1 MPVFRQMN
9 STNTT
14 MKIHHHTSSEWQE
27 DNEVLAQGEF
37 GLEDDTF
44 LLKIGDGITSW
55 NSLRYLNKLD
65 SSYFT
70 YLSDGTVT
78 FSQTFQDLVDQ
89 FVQKNNAVVPRL
101 TITNNPIDPED
112 AVTKLYV
119 DQAIAQAGVL
129 HNQIVQQLPSIENAE
144 PNTIYMIQNNE
155 GSYDQY
161 ILMDGDYISL
171 GTLVFE
177 LQPATL
183 TTLGGVR
190 GSQADNQI
198 YVTQQG
204 FMTINRVSTTK
215 LYVPDGDT
223 FGIYGGTATQGV

>member
-1 MPVFRQMN
+1 MPLFRTVN

-14 MKIHHHTSSEWQE
+14 MKIHHHTPAEWQE
-27 DNEVLAQGEF
+27 ENEILAQGEF
-37 GLEDDTF
+37 GLEDGTF
-44 LLKIGDGITSW
+44 LLKIGDGITAW
-55 NSLRYLNKLD
+55 NNLRYLNKLD
-65 SSYFT
+65 STYFT
-70 YLSDGTVT
+70 YLADGTVT
-78 FSQTFQDLVDQ
+78 FSQAFQDLLDE
-89 FVQKNNAVVPRL
+89 FVQTHHAVVPQL
-101 TITNNPIDPED
+101 TITNNPIDPDD

-129 HNQIVQQLPSIENAE
+129 HHSIVQQLPSVEEADENTVYLV
-144 PNTIYMIQNNE
+144 PE
-155 GSYDQY
+155 GNDEYGQY
-161 ILMDGDYISL
+161 ILMGDHFESL
-171 GTLVFE
+171 GTTVFE

-190 GSQADNQI
+190 GSQADNQV

-204 FMTINRVSTTK
+204 FMTLNRVSTSL

>member
-1 MPVFRQMN
+1 MPNFRQVN
-9 STNTT
+9 ATNTT
-14 MKIHHHTSSEWQE
+14 MKIHHHTPQEWQE
-27 DNEVLAQGEF
+27 SNEVLAQGEF
-37 GLEDDTF
+37 GLEDGTF
-44 LLKIGDGITSW
+44 LLKVGDGITNW
-55 NSLRYLNKLD
+55 NNLRYLNKLD

-70 YLSDGTVT
+70 YLQDGTVT
-78 FSQTFQDLVDQ
+78 FSQAFQDILDSYVLV
-89 FVQKNNAVVPRL
+89 NNAVVPRL
-101 TITNNPIDPED
+101 TITNNPINPAD

-129 HNQIVQQLPSIENAE
+129 HHQIVRELPSVQNADA
-144 PNTIYMIQNNE
+144 NTIYMIPNDSD
-155 GSYDQY
+155 GYDQY
-161 ILMDGDYISL
+161 ILMDGEFVSL
-171 GTLVFE
+171 GAMTFD

-190 GSQADNQI
+190 SSQEDNQI

-204 FMTINRVSTTK
+204 FMTLNRVSTSK